1 MAKSGLEERLEA
13 ITLAFVA
20 QIVATFRDASLADLA
35 ELQFAGPRERT
46 GAGGGGASGKKPV
59 TRVTASPR
67 AQVRSNDESSRPRQT
82 ADRRAELGERV
93 IKVLEKAGEPLGVR
107 ALSSELGVA
116 TDLLAAPLLEL
127 RASGRIAKHGEKRAT
142 TYSVA

>member
-1 MAKSGLEERLEA
+1 MAKSGLEDRLEA
-13 ITLAFVA
+13 ITRAFVA
-20 QIVATFRDASLADLA
+20 EIVATFRNASLADLA
-35 ELQFAGPRERT
+35 DLHVDAPRERT
-46 GAGGGGASGKKPV
+46 GGGGAMGKKPA

-67 AQVRSNDESSRPRQT
+67 ARSLSNSGDESSRPRQT
-82 ADRRAELGERV
+82 ADRRAELGERL
-93 IKVLEKAGEPLGVR
+93 IKALEKAGEPLGVR

-116 TDLLAAPLLEL
+116 ADLLAAPLLEL

>member
-1 MAKSGLEERLEA
+1 MAKSGLEDRLEA
-13 ITLAFVA
+13 ITRTFVA
-20 QIVATFRDASLADLA
+20 EIVATFRNASLADLADLA
-35 ELQFAGPRERT
+35 ELQPRGRT
-46 GAGGGGASGKKPV
+46 GTSNGKKPV
-59 TRVTASPR
+59 TRVSASPR
-67 AQVRSNDESSRPRQT
+67 AGARSGDESSRPRQT

-93 IKVLEKAGEPLGVR
+93 MKALAKAGEPLGVR

>member
-1 MAKSGLEERLEA
+1 MAKSGLEEKLEG
-13 ITLAFVA
+13 ITRAFVA
-20 QIVATFRDASLADLA
+20 EIVATFRNASLADLA
-35 ELQFAGPRERT
+35 ELQLPGPRER
-46 GAGGGGASGKKPV
+46 ASSVSGRKAV

-67 AQVRSNDESSRPRQT
+67 ARSSDESSRPRQS
-82 ADRRAELGERV
+82 ADRRAELGQRVLKALER
-93 IKVLEKAGEPLGVR
+93 AGEPLGVR